1 MPEGVRAFFDA
12 FFFEAVCT
20 AIAVAAITA
29 GLAVLF
35 TPQGW
40 IAKRIPVVGDIIE
53 GMRQAVAVVL
63 IAIGCLSAGAV
74 GGYRHR
80 ASFDQTATLRAQLR
94 INEALRGLSE
104 DRNDAFKEARDA
116 AEQRVEELEAAADA
130 REKQNEV
137 NDEKSR
143 AHDADSCLA
152 ADGVSRLNSQRR
164 GSKGRR

>member
-1 MPEGVRAFFDA
+1 MLETLRAWAHGFL
-12 FFFEAVCT
+12 FEVVCM
-20 AIAVAAITA
+20 AIAAAAIPA

-74 GGYRHR
+74 GGYQHR

-104 DRNDAFKEARDA
+104 DRNDAFKAARQDA
-116 AEQRVEELEAAADA
+116 EEL
-130 REKQNEV
+130 
-137 NDEKSR
+137 
-143 AHDADSCLA
+143 
-152 ADGVSRLNSQRR
+152 
-164 GSKGRR
+164 GSSECERTHRIG